1 MEGDKVEE
9 NWWNSGRISRR
20 DQSEMIRSVQ
30 GKQSRLL
37 PVTLRNDYMV
47 MARSPSPHPPK
58 IHLLT
63 LSKDQKSVK
72 EVSFNRLHFPNV
84 IKSTFTIIIR
94 NLERIE
100 TEIYV
105 HIYIEREREITN
117 RINSRDILRAF
128 NLNLNNYLIRIN
140 TNMNKIL
147 E

>member
-9 NWWNSGRISRR
+9 NWWNRGKISRR

-58 IHLLT
+58 THLLT

-94 NLERIE
+94 NSKLG
-100 TEIYV
+100 TKQKY
-105 HIYIEREREITN
+105 IYICI
-117 RINSRDILRAF
+117 
-128 NLNLNNYLIRIN
+128 
-140 TNMNKIL
+140 
-147 E
+147 